1 MLVGSR
7 ILKTIPSL
15 TKPMQE
21 KKAPKEAPNAQPKG
35 IIPPPPQKEM
45 PPKGN
50 AGATVAQPPQ
60 KTPEQVKEEERAN
73 ATIKEIE
80 NAFLSLRFYPVA
92 AQKESKEKALDCI
105 KNAFKKE
112 NETVRQLIL
121 YLIHENLSAVSEYR
135 MVHNFDYFKRKNP
148 QAENS
153 QNRMNVYRAMFN
165 YNHSVEG
172 LIDFIMLLA
181 GFNSDDATKLL
192 TYHFAHLSQGESEAV
207 RILRNACIGA
217 LGKTESAY
225 ALRCLIEYAKY
236 AENEGVLGR
245 VYHSLGMWD
254 KKLESIKLPKKEKE
268 ELIKAFAELKT
279 NETAEK
285 HYG

>member
-1 MLVGSR
+1 M
-7 ILKTIPSL
+7 P
-15 TKPMQE
+15 E
-21 KKAPKEAPNAQPKG
+21 KK
-35 IIPPPPQKEM
+35 PQKETVPLKDSNTL
-45 PPKGN
+45 PPKEGTSKN
-50 AGATVAQPPQ
+50 NVEVTVTQTPQ
-60 KTPEQVKEEERAN
+60 KTPEQIKEEEKAN
-73 ATIKEIE
+73 AVVKEIE

-92 AQKESKEKALDCI
+92 AQKESKEKALEHI
-105 KNAFKKE
+105 RTAFKKE

-121 YLIHENLSAVSEYR
+121 YLVHENLCAVSEYK
-135 MVHNFDYFKRKNP
+135 MIHNFDYFKRKNP

-181 GFNSDDATKLL
+181 DFNSDDAAKLL

-207 RILRNACIGA
+207 RILRNACIEA
-217 LGKTESAY
+217 LGKTESVY

-236 AENEGVLGR
+236 AEGENVLGR
-245 VYHSLGMWD
+245 IYHSLGMWD
-254 KKLESIKLPKKEKE
+254 KKLDSLKIPKKEKE
-268 ELIKAFAELKT
+268 ELAKTFAELKT
-279 NETAEK
+279 NETSEK